1 MQQYGA
7 RSGNLRVFRAVSR
20 PDGRRADAVF
30 DWKDIRK
37 TRGIMRTDSVRAEHG
52 GFSGIFRAAELFE
65 AEIADSDA

>member
-1 MQQYGA
+1 MPRYGA

-20 PDGRRADAVF
+20 PDGRRIDDAF
-30 DWKDIRK
+30 AWKAIRK
-37 TRGIMRTDSVRAEHG
+37 TRGIMRTDSVRAERG